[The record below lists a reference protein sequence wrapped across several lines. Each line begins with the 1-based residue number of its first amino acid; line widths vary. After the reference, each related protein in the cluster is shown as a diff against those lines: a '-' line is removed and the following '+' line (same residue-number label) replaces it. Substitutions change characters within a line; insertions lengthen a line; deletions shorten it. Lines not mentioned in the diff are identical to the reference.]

1 MPFFS
6 KNLIVMNRFR
16 NFYFLFSTFLLF
28 LQACN
33 HKKTLFSQL
42 ESNKSG
48 INFNNIINESPEK
61 NVMVY
66 EYYYNGGGVAAADF
80 NNDGLCDLYFTGNA
94 VENTLYLNKGNL
106 TFEDVTVQSGVKG
119 RDGWKTGVTVADV
132 NGDGLLDIY
141 VSYSGPVLKENLYDE
156 LFINTGLDNNGVPKF
171 IEKAKDYGLDSP
183 FTFTTQATFFDYDN
197 DGDLDMFQINHG
209 SKFYFPYFNTE
220 KLRSQRHPQ
229 FSNRLYRN
237 DNNKFTEV
245 SEAAMV
251 QGGGLNFGLS
261 ACASDINSDG
271 WMDLYV
277 TNDFEEQDYLYLNN
291 KNGTFKDVSKFSTGH
306 TSKFSMGS
314 DIADFNNDLL
324 QDILVVDMLPETLE
338 RQKLLKGPD
347 EYEKYNLMITSGFH
361 HQNMRN
367 TLQLNQGNNNDGIPL
382 FSEIG
387 QLAGIYNTDWSW
399 SALMADL
406 DNNGDKDIFIT
417 NGFLRDFTNL
427 DFLKYTYQ
435 DASEM
440 AYKKNTI
447 MPVFEL
453 IKKMPTT
460 KLSNFVYS
468 NNGDLTFENKTKEW
482 GLDFPLMSSG
492 AVYVD
497 LDNDG
502 DLELVTNNTNDKAS
516 IWENHSNEL
525 IKNNFIKIK
534 LKGTRKNTFG
544 IGSKIFVSQKER
556 KQMQELIPSRGFQSS
571 MDYVLNFGLGK
582 TGGPI
587 DVSIIW
593 PDGTVS
599 EIKNAKINSLLEINQ
614 AGSIKKDILP
624 AGSNAKTFIDYT
636 AQSGFLYTHEENR
649 YIDFKSE
656 LLLLYQLSMNG
667 PCLAKGDVNND
678 GLEDV
683 FVGGSAGYVSKIFLQ
698 TNKVTF
704 QELKQSSFEADKE
717 CEDTGALFF
726 DADNDNDLDLYVVSG
741 GNEFPTGSLMLA
753 DRLYINDGKGNFRK
767 DTNAIPK
774 EFSSGSC
781 VKAADYDRD
790 GDLDLYV
797 GGKING
803 GKFPSPGYGGILR
816 NETDKKIGKIKFVLA
831 TKEVNPVLKDIGM
844 ITDANWSDL
853 NGDQWPDLII
863 TGDWMQ
869 LKIFINKNG
878 KLNEL
883 QNSGLENSSGLW
895 SSILA
900 KDFDNDGDID
910 FIAGNVGTNLQW
922 KPTIQQPMT
931 LYSLDLDENGK
942 VDPIVC
948 IRLDGKDYPLATRD
962 ELLEQ
967 IPILKKKFV
976 FYKDYSK
983 ADINKIFTEEQL
995 KKAKIFKLENLHTS
1009 YIENLGNG
1017 KFKIKSLPNEAQF
1030 SKVNAILSDDYD
1042 NDGKLD
1048 VLIAGN
1054 FFPYQVQY
1062 GKADASYGLLL
1073 KGDGKGNFYP
1083 VRNDKIGLYAN
1094 GDVRGMVSLKSKNEE
1109 LIIIAKNKD
1118 NIQVLKKKYK

>member
-1 MPFFS
+1 
-6 KNLIVMNRFR
+6 MNKFR
-16 NFYFLFSTFLLF
+16 NFYILLSAFLLF

-33 HKKTLFSQL
+33 HKKTLFSQI

-94 VENTLYLNKGNL
+94 VENKLYLNKGNL
-106 TFEDVTVQSGVKG
+106 TFKDVTAQAGVKG
-119 RDGWKTGVTVADV
+119 RDGWKTGVTVADI
-132 NGDGLLDIY
+132 NSDGLLDIY
-141 VSYSGPVLKENLYDE
+141 VSYSGPVAKENLYDE
-156 LFINTGLDNNGVPKF
+156 LYINVGINAEGIPSFV
-171 IEKAKDYGLDSP
+171 ERAKDYGLDAP
-183 FTFTTQATFFDYDN
+183 LTFSTQSTFFDFDN
-197 DGDLDMFQINHG
+197 DGDLDMFQSNHAQRYY
-209 SKFYFPYFNTE
+209 SPFFNTD
-220 KLRSQRHPQ
+220 KVRNKRHPQ
-229 FSNRLYRN
+229 FGNRLYRN
-237 DNNKFTEV
+237 DGGKFTEV
-245 SEAAMV
+245 SEEAGIH
-251 QGGGLNFGLS
+251 GGGLNFGLS
-261 ACASDINSDG
+261 ACAGDMNNDG

-277 TNDFEEQDYLYLNN
+277 TNDYEEQDYLYLNN
-291 KNGTFKDVSKFSTGH
+291 KNGTFIEVSKTSTGH

-324 QDILVVDMLPETLE
+324 PDILVVDMLPEPLE

-347 EYEKYNLMITSGFH
+347 EYEKYSLMINSGFH

-367 TLQLNQGNNNDGIPL
+367 TLQLNRGNNSDGTPL

-387 QLAGIYNTDWSW
+387 QMAGIYNTDWSW
-399 SALMADL
+399 SALMADF

-435 DASEM
+435 DASEA
-440 AYKKNTI
+440 AYKQNTI

-468 NNGDLTFENKTKEW
+468 NNGDLTFKNKTKDW
-482 GLDFPLMSSG
+482 GLDIPLMSSG

-502 DLELVTNNTNDKAS
+502 DLELVANNTNDKAS
-516 IWENHSNEL
+516 IWENRSNET

-534 LKGTRKNTFG
+534 LKGTGKNTFA
-544 IGSKIFVSQKER
+544 IGSKIYVSQKER
-556 KQMQELIPSRGFQSS
+556 KQIQELIPSRGFQSS

-582 TGGPI
+582 TGGAV
-587 DVSIIW
+587 DVSITW

-599 EIKNAKINSLLEINQ
+599 EIKNVKINSLLEINQ
-614 AGSIKKDILP
+614 SGSVKKDILSVSP
-624 AGSNAKTFIDYT
+624 SAKMFTDFT
-636 AQSGFLYTHEENR
+636 ALSGLLYKHEENK

-656 LLLLYQLSMNG
+656 LLLLYQLSMDG

-683 FVGGSAGYVSKIFLQ
+683 FVGGSAGNVSKIFLQ

-704 QELKQSSFEADKE
+704 RELKQNVFEADKE

-726 DADNDNDLDLYVVSG
+726 DADNDQDLDLYVVSG
-741 GNEFPTGSLMLA
+741 GNEFPTGSLMLS
-753 DRLYINDGKGNFRK
+753 DRFYINDGKGNFRK
-767 DTNAIPK
+767 DTNAIPR

-816 NETDKKIGKIKFVLA
+816 NETDIKTGKIKFVLA
-831 TKEVNPVLKDIGM
+831 TKDVNPALKDIGM
-844 ITDANWSDL
+844 VTDAVWTDI
-853 NGDQWPDLII
+853 NGDKWPDLVI
-863 TGDWMQ
+863 TGDWMP

-883 QNSGLENSSGLW
+883 KNSGLENSSGLW
-895 SSILA
+895 SSVLA
-900 KDFDNDGDID
+900 EDFDKDGDID
-910 FIAGNVGTNLQW
+910 FIAGNTGTNLQW
-922 KPTIQQPMT
+922 KPTAQQPMT
-931 LYSLDLDENGK
+931 LYTLDLDDNGK
-942 VDPIVC
+942 IDPIVC
-948 IRLDGKDYPLATRD
+948 IRLDGKDYPIATRD

-967 IPILKKKFV
+967 MPILKKKFV

-983 ADINKIFTEEQL
+983 ADINKICTEEQL
-995 KKAKIFKLENLHTS
+995 KKAKILKLENLHTS

-1017 KFKIKSLPNEAQF
+1017 KFKIKSLSNEAQF

-1042 NDGKLD
+1042 GDGTLD
-1048 VLIAGN
+1048 LLIAGN

-1094 GDVRGMVSLKSKNEE
+1094 GDVRDMVTLKSKDGE

-1118 NIQVLKKKYK
+1118 NIQVLKRKGK